1 VPPWTYKIYE
11 PDQKTGKVCVRLLV
25 SSLPSQGS
33 TTESIEALVEV
44 PWNDGDEQAIRRA
57 ALTELR
63 ELLGA
68 EIERAGG

>member
-1 VPPWTYKIYE
+1 MAPWTYRIFD

-44 PWNDGDEQAIRRA
+44 PWNDGNEQAIRRA
-57 ALTELR
+57 ALSRLR
-63 ELLGA
+63 ELTGEEVERLGA
-68 EIERAGG
+68 